1 MILYPIF
8 YAPNE
13 NWTVA
18 ASLES
23 SGFSPD
29 WAAALSATLGGVC
42 LAFES
47 IFGKD
52 ILRQYPRLTVLN
64 SSETPQCFS
73 GAQLIFLSTE
83 GNYPQQHIY
92 QFAHELCHFVIHK
105 PVCSAYR
112 WLSETLCEVMSWCA
126 LSWVY
131 EHREDAPLWPCRS
144 IYASFPDY
152 IANVQQDRLELDGQ
166 PLRQFIAQNLSHLR
180 GDCYDRRMNRAI
192 ANELFPLFRDHPE
205 LWQAALQLPLL
216 TDEMPL
222 NAALHLICDT
232 AEVSSD
238 LRDALVGLLV
248 GQQ

>member
-18 ASLES
+18 ASLDS
-23 SGFSPD
+23 GGFSPD
-29 WAAALSATLGGVC
+29 LAFILSATLGGVC
-42 LAFES
+42 LAFGD

-52 ILRQYPRLTVLN
+52 ALSKYPRLTVLN

-131 EHREDAPLWPCRS
+131 EHREDAPLWPCRG

-152 IANVQQDRLELDGQ
+152 IPTPGKTGWNLTGSPCAN
-166 PLRQFIAQNLSHLR
+166 SS
-180 GDCYDRRMNRAI
+180 RRTCPICASTVMT
-192 ANELFPLFRDHPE
+192 
-205 LWQAALQLPLL
+205 AA
-216 TDEMPL
+216 
-222 NAALHLICDT
+222 
-232 AEVSSD
+232 
-238 LRDALVGLLV
+238 
-248 GQQ
+248 

>member
-180 GDCYDRRMNRAI
+180 GDCYDRRMSRAI

-222 NAALHLICDT
+222 DAALHLICDT
-232 AEVSSD
+232 AKVSSD